1 VLIQEV
7 EVEQVGGQRIAAPDR
22 HSDTDTA
29 LIVASR
35 AMTELLSIAE
45 RAAKSPAKVLITG
58 ESGVGKDVVAHFI
71 HNQSPRKSAPFVAV
85 NCAGLIEALL
95 ESDSRT
101 G

>member
-1 VLIQEV
+1 VLI
-7 EVEQVGGQRIAAPDR
+7 A
-22 HSDTDTA
+22 
-29 LIVASR
+29 
-35 AMTELLSIAE
+35 
-45 RAAKSPAKVLITG
+45 G

-85 NCAGLIEALL
+85 NCAGLTEALL